1 MSRDLPKALVA
12 HVCALAVAAAALLA
26 LLGRVEFDIPT
37 QGTFFWNTIAA
48 LVGLALLSEFFSLQ
62 IRVGTSTS
70 AVSFIP
76 YLAAILTVGPA
87 WAMLI
92 AGGTELF
99 SETVV
104 RRKPLIKI
112 VHNTTKEIV
121 AVGTAGLF
129 FLAAGGASSI
139 AEFHPPI
146 PEFVGAF
153 VGAAVLYF
161 LVSNGATATAVA
173 LSTKASLSETWGQMV
188 GRGLAQDV
196 LSSSLAPLLA
206 FVWIELQLLGLLLIA
221 VPLFFVRHALRVN
234 LQLEQTNRELLEL
247 MVKSIEAR
255 DPYTSGHSV
264 RVAKYAKAIARS
276 IGLPA
281 KDIEHIETA
290 ALLHD
295 VGKIHEEF
303 AAILR
308 KETAL
313 SASERELIRSHPVK
327 SAELVR
333 TISALRGYVERCV
346 RAHHENYDGG
356 GYPDGL
362 VAEEIPIGARIIM
375 VADTVDAMMTDRP
388 YRRARTYDAVVQEL
402 ETWSGLQFDARIVE
416 AFKGSTAIRRLVE
429 EWQSRHPDQ
438 TDHDDGRISLVAP

>member
-1 MSRDLPKALVA
+1 MPRTLPKALLA
-12 HVCALAVAAAALLA
+12 HVLVLVVAAALL
-26 LLGRVEFDIPT
+26 LGRAEFDLPA
-37 QGTFFWNTIAA
+37 QSTFFWNTVAA
-48 LVGLALLSEFFSLQ
+48 LVGLALLAEFFSLQ
-62 IRVGTSTS
+62 IRIGTSTS

-76 YLAAILTVGPA
+76 YLAAIQTVGPA

-92 AGGTELF
+92 AGATELF

-112 VHNTTKEIV
+112 VHNTAKEIV
-121 AVGTAGLF
+121 AVGAAGLF
-129 FLAAGGASSI
+129 FVAAGGMSSI
-139 AEFHPPI
+139 ETFHAPV
-146 PEFVGAF
+146 PEFLGAF
-153 VGAAVLYF
+153 VGASVLYF
-161 LVSNGATATAVA
+161 LLSNGATATAVA
-173 LSTKASLSETWGQMV
+173 LSTDTSLGETWGQMV

-196 LSSSLAPLLA
+196 LASSLAPLLA

-276 IGLPA
+276 IGLPV
-281 KDIEHIETA
+281 KEIEYIETA

-295 VGKIHEEF
+295 VGKIYEEF

-308 KETAL
+308 KESTLTAG
-313 SASERELIRSHPVK
+313 ERELIRSHPVK

-333 TISALRGYVERCV
+333 TISGLRGYVERCV

-356 GYPDGL
+356 GYPEGL
-362 VAEEIPIGARIIM
+362 VGEEIPIGARIIM
-375 VADTVDAMMTDRP
+375 VADTVDAMLTDRP
-388 YRRARTYDAVVQEL
+388 YRRARSYDEVIREL
-402 ETWSGLQFDARIVE
+402 ETWSSMQFDPRIVE
-416 AFKGSTAIRRLVE
+416 AFKGSTAIRRLIE
-429 EWQSRHPDQ
+429 EWQSRHLGQ
-438 TDHDDGRISLVAP
+438 TDQDDGRISLVAR

>member
-1 MSRDLPKALVA
+1 
-12 HVCALAVAAAALLA
+12 
-26 LLGRVEFDIPT
+26 
-37 QGTFFWNTIAA
+37 
-48 LVGLALLSEFFSLQ
+48 
-62 IRVGTSTS
+62 
-70 AVSFIP
+70 
-76 YLAAILTVGPA
+76 
-87 WAMLI
+87 MLI

-121 AVGTAGLF
+121 AVGAAGLF
-129 FLAAGGASSI
+129 FLAAGGVSSI
-139 AEFHPPI
+139 AEFHAPI
-146 PEFVGAF
+146 PEFLGAF

-173 LSTKASLSETWGQMV
+173 LSTKSSLSETWGQMV

-221 VPLFFVRHALRVN
+221 VPLFFVRHALSVN

-281 KDIEHIETA
+281 RDIEHIETA

-308 KETAL
+308 KEVAL
-313 SASERELIRSHPVK
+313 SAGERELIRSHPVK
-327 SAELVR
+327 SANLVR

-362 VAEEIPIGARIIM
+362 VGEEIPIGARIIM

-388 YRRARTYDAVVQEL
+388 YRRARRYDAVVEEL
-402 ETWSGLQFDARIVE
+402 ETWSGLQFDPRIVE

-429 EWQSRHPDQ
+429 EWQSRHLDE
-438 TDHDDGRISLVAP
+438 TDRDKGRISLVAR

>member
-1 MSRDLPKALVA
+1 MPRNAPKALLIHICVL
-12 HVCALAVAAAALLA
+12 VVAAAALLSRS
-26 LLGRVEFDIPT
+26 GFDLPAQI
-37 QGTFFWNTIAA
+37 TFFWNTVAA
-48 LVGLALLSEFFSLQ
+48 LVGLALLAEFFSLQ
-62 IRVGTSTS
+62 IRIGTSTS

-92 AGGTELF
+92 AGSTELF

-112 VHNTTKEIV
+112 VHNTAKEVV
-121 AVGTAGLF
+121 AVGASGLF
-129 FLAAGGASSI
+129 FVAVGGVPSI
-139 AEFHPPI
+139 EAFHAPII
-146 PEFVGAF
+146 PEFLGAF
-153 VGAAVLYF
+153 VGATVLYF
-161 LVSNGATATAVA
+161 LLSNGATATAVA
-173 LSTKASLSETWGQMV
+173 FSTNASLAETWGQMV

-281 KDIEHIETA
+281 KEIEYIETA

-295 VGKIHEEF
+295 VGKIYEEF
-303 AAILR
+303 AVILR
-308 KETAL
+308 KEAALTA
-313 SASERELIRSHPVK
+313 AERDLIRSHPVK
-327 SAELVR
+327 SAELVQ
-333 TISALRGYVERCV
+333 TISSLRGYVERCV

-362 VAEEIPIGARIIM
+362 VGEEIPIGARIIM
-375 VADTVDAMMTDRP
+375 VADTIDAMMTDRP
-388 YRRARTYDAVVQEL
+388 YRRARSYDEVVREL
-402 ETWSGLQFDARIVE
+402 DTWSSLQFDPRIVD

-429 EWQSRHPDQ
+429 EWQSRHPSEID
-438 TDHDDGRISLVAP
+438 TDNGRMWLVAP